1 MSRWTNTMPSRGSR
15 KMNSENCA
23 SLMTAILRCSPR
35 HSPNGECLGEHR
47 KIAVMSEAQFSE
59 FIFLEPRDG
68 IVFVQRDID
77 RSSRPTFDQ
86 PDLHVERVGM
96 DLLHGRAGRH
106 CDVDP
111 ELLVQL
117 PSKRRAGKLSRF
129 HMSTG

>member
-1 MSRWTNTMPSRGSR
+1 MPAAAEEATGF
-15 KMNSENCA
+15 A
-23 SLMTAILRCSPR
+23 DYSPLWWSS
-35 HSPNGECLGEHR
+35 SPHGECLGEHR